1 MKNVGAVYTA
11 PAGTLRRNA
20 PNTRN
25 VRCLSRTLPEN
36 PGADQSPNF
45 SSAFLSPR
53 TFGRFYTGTIVGEET
68 GGMSVAFGSKYI
80 FQLPNTGLLYGVS
93 SRKLYEI
100 GATDEDI
107 HGTLPDCEVPADEAL
122 DYTLKL
128 IRQGGRR

>member
-53 TFGRFYTGTIVGEET
+53 TFGRFYTGAIAGEET
-68 GGMSVAFGSKYI
+68 GGIRF
-80 FQLPNTGLLYGVS
+80 
-93 SRKLYEI
+93 EI
-100 GATDEDI
+100 YFPTPEYR
-107 HGTLPDCEVPADEAL
+107 TF
-122 DYTLKL
+122 
-128 IRQGGRR
+128 IRCLFA